1 MRFPKA
7 KPAPNREQI
16 LYDDLVR
23 KLMDLLFLYQG
34 MIRITILKNIVFLTH
49 ALLTLFH
56 GAQRGANGWL
66 SQAALAIGILRLSL
80 PRFSQQAHT
89 EILALLQILA
99 TGKGLIA

>member
-7 KPAPNREQI
+7 KPAPHREQI
-16 LYDDLVR
+16 LYDDRVR
-23 KLMDLLFLYQG
+23 KLMDLLFLSQG
-34 MIRITILKNIVFLTH
+34 RIRITILKNIVFLTH

-56 GAQRGANGWL
+56 GARGANGWL
-66 SQAALAIGILRLSL
+66 SPAAPAMGILRLSL

-89 EILALLQILA
+89 ETLALLQILA